1 MPKKESIWV
10 RPPTATDRFNDP
22 LPEVEQPAWREIPGA
37 TVVPRGSGDFQQ
49 RGPIIISGFMV
60 KLPGTAEVG
69 DTDHVKVRDIEHEID
84 GVVGDYGKAKIFYTI
99 RVN

>member
-1 MPKKESIWV
+1 MPQKESIWV
-10 RPPTATDRFNDP
+10 RPPRATDDFNDP
-22 LPEVEQPAWREIPGA
+22 LPGPEIEWREIPGA
-37 TVVPRGSGDFQQ
+37 TVVPRGSGDFEQ

-60 KLPGTAEVG
+60 KLNGSAEVA
-69 DTDHVKVRDIEHEID
+69 DTDEVKVRGIEHQID